1 MSMFPRARPILIRIL
16 MLMALAGSATSQL
29 SGQNFPIVDE
39 NENSVAATVADT
51 ELSFLADGND
61 PTTIEQLRS
70 MEKAFARVAE
80 MAKPATVNIT
90 LDEAQGSGVVVSRD
104 GYVLTA
110 AHVIGRPNRPATI
123 TFADG
128 SKANAITLGLHRAYD
143 SGLLKITDE
152 GKWPFLDLGESMS
165 LDRGQWVMAVGHPG
179 GLTEG
184 RGLVYRVGRILNNFA
199 GVISTDCTLVGGD
212 SGGPLVDLDGYVI
225 GIHSR
230 IGGQISENFH
240 VPIDAFSNDWDQM
253 VDGAIVDSES
263 AFLGIDLK
271 TDGST
276 TTNEIRGVTERE
288 SAALAGMKTGDRIIK
303 VGDDKIENGRDLLQ
317 ALGKLKPH
325 AQTVITVM
333 RDDQELELEVTLGY
347 K

>member
-1 MSMFPRARPILIRIL
+1 MRMFSKAYALTIRIL
-16 MLMALAGSATSQL
+16 LLLAVAAPSTSHL
-29 SGQNFPIVDE
+29 AGQNFPIVDE
-39 NENSVAATVADT
+39 NADLVAATVADA
-51 ELSFLADGND
+51 ELSFLEEGND

-80 MAKPATVNIT
+80 LAEPATGNIT

-128 SKANAITLGLHRAYD
+128 SKAKAITLGMHRDYD
-143 SGLLKITDE
+143 SGLLKITDD
-152 GKWPFLDLGESMS
+152 GKWPFLDIGESSS

-184 RGLVYRVGRILNNFA
+184 RGLVYRVGRILSNFA

-263 AFLGIDLK
+263 AYLGIDLK
-271 TDGST
+271 TEGNS
-276 TTNEIRGVTERE
+276 TTNEVRSVTEHE

-303 VGDDKIENGRDLLQ
+303 VGDEKIENGRDLLQ
-317 ALGKLKPH
+317 ALGKLKPKGE
-325 AQTVITVM
+325 TVITVM
-333 RDDQELELEVTLGY
+333 RDDQELELDVTLGY